1 MQIKLVI
8 EHIEDDEEILQ
19 DLNIDSKDSS
29 LIYLQSSSSISSW
42 IVDYYFTKI
51 YSNEIKLIHNKY
63 LQPNNIIGF
72 YDMFI
77 IYQLIQSSSL
87 FEFFQLCKNKLK
99 QIKNDLIL
107 ENYNNY
113 LNRCGLIDIIDLF
126 HQLKLESFINTII
139 LSINNIKNDIDQ
151 LFFEYLLELSSL
163 SCCIYDVKTKLITYE
178 TKENLFKLIDNRKI
192 SIEQTNRKNFIKHT
206 LCTYLSLLLNT
217 RNEHALVHCLV
228 TPAYNGI
235 EQEIIVELRR
245 LSKLSKNKCLTIY
258 QILLSFLQRKEL
270 ILNRISSSSSQQD
283 FINNDDKSFH
293 ILDKYYIS
301 IKEFFDFIEQLQ
313 MIIEENEHL
322 KIESIVTFRKL
333 LELILK
339 QLRKDISFNQNDL
352 IIKEIIEEFCQC
364 FQMTQLFMTCTSPI
378 RSTSSGATLLAGRRF
393 LRSVAY
399 VCVKQI
405 VDLPVFIENNDNY
418 ENVTT
423 RSTTATSYRLLR
435 SPLRLSSIVTDQTT
449 DVFLEEKVV
458 NFSMESIFVGQ
469 SNTKEK
475 THDQLE
481 QTLSNK
487 NQYQQIKSYRCLKLS
502 TIHETSFESDSIINN
517 QTDHS
522 IISDHNIQL
531 QSTKKRQPLQEI
543 DINSFNDEERKI
555 ENEKNLYQNSIV
567 LALASDNDQENLPIT
582 IKKRSI
588 TSTKIEPPNKK
599 QKKNQM

>member
-51 YSNEIKLIHNKY
+51 YSNEIKLINNKY

-567 LALASDNDQENLPIT
+567 LALASDNDQENLSIT

>member
-51 YSNEIKLIHNKY
+51 YSNEIKLINNKY
-63 LQPNNIIGF
+63 LQPNNIISF

-107 ENYNNY
+107 ETYNNY

-126 HQLKLESFINTII
+126 HQLKIESFINTII

-245 LSKLSKNKCLTIY
+245 LSKLSKNECLTIY
-258 QILLSFLQRKEL
+258 QILLSFLRRKEL
-270 ILNRISSSSSQQD
+270 ILNRISSSLQQD

-293 ILDKYYIS
+293 IFDKYYIS

-313 MIIEENEHL
+313 MIIEGNEHL

-364 FQMTQLFMTCTSPI
+364 FQTTQLFMTCTSPI

-393 LRSVAY
+393 LRSIAY
-399 VCVKQI
+399 VCAKQI

-423 RSTTATSYRLLR
+423 RSTTATSSRLLR
-435 SPLRLSSIVTDQTT
+435 PLRLSSIVTDQTT
-449 DVFLEEKVV
+449 DIFLEEKVV

-475 THDQLE
+475 THDQSE

-502 TIHETSFESDSIINN
+502 TIHETSFESDSIIND

-522 IISDHNIQL
+522 IISDNNIQL

>member
-1 MQIKLVI
+1 MR
-8 EHIEDDEEILQ
+8 
-19 DLNIDSKDSS
+19 N
-29 LIYLQSSSSISSW
+29 
-42 IVDYYFTKI
+42 
-51 YSNEIKLIHNKY
+51 
-63 LQPNNIIGF
+63 
-72 YDMFI
+72 
-77 IYQLIQSSSL
+77 
-87 FEFFQLCKNKLK
+87 
-99 QIKNDLIL
+99 
-107 ENYNNY
+107 
-113 LNRCGLIDIIDLF
+113 
-126 HQLKLESFINTII
+126 
-139 LSINNIKNDIDQ
+139 
-151 LFFEYLLELSSL
+151 
-163 SCCIYDVKTKLITYE
+163 
-178 TKENLFKLIDNRKI
+178 
-192 SIEQTNRKNFIKHT
+192 NFIKHT

-245 LSKLSKNKCLTIY
+245 LSKLSKNECLTIY
-258 QILLSFLQRKEL
+258 QILLSFLRRKEL
-270 ILNRISSSSSQQD
+270 ILNRISSSLQQD

-293 ILDKYYIS
+293 IFDKYYIS

-364 FQMTQLFMTCTSPI
+364 FQTTQLFMTCTSPI

-393 LRSVAY
+393 LRSIAY
-399 VCVKQI
+399 VCAKQI

-423 RSTTATSYRLLR
+423 RSTTATSSRLLR
-435 SPLRLSSIVTDQTT
+435 PLRLSSIVTDQTT

-458 NFSMESIFVGQ
+458 NFSMESIFIGQ

-475 THDQLE
+475 TLDQLE

-487 NQYQQIKSYRCLKLS
+487 NQYRQIKSHRSLKLS
-502 TIHETSFESDSIINN
+502 TIHETSFESDSIIND

-522 IISDHNIQL
+522 IISDNNIQL
-531 QSTKKRQPLQEI
+531 QSTKKRHPLQEI
-543 DINSFNDEERKI
+543 DINSFNDEERKT

-599 QKKNQM
+599 QKKNQ